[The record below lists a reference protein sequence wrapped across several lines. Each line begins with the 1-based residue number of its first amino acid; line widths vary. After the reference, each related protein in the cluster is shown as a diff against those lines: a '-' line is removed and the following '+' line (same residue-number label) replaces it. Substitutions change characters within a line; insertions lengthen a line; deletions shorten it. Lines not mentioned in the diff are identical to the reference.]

1 MKIAVLIKQVP
12 VSGQVNVDP
21 VTHALVRQSSEGMVN
36 PADLNAIE
44 AALTLKEA
52 AGGSVVVFT
61 MAPPDGEQSL
71 REVMARGCDEGCLIT
86 DRCLGGADTVATA
99 RVLAKAIKTYGEF
112 DLILCGALSAD
123 GATGQ
128 VGAMVAEFL
137 SIPHVSE
144 IHRLIYN
151 TKADKSMD
159 ESGSVD
165 ACDSLD
171 AEKKC
176 LDKIVTLR
184 CRLPAL
190 FTINFGSNEP
200 RLATLRSK
208 RSAKDKPM
216 TVYTN
221 AELKLAADMVGLSG
235 SPTQVI
241 NSFEPETEKKAV
253 MMSGSG
259 KELSAK
265 LRELIEKGGE

>member
-52 AGGSVVVFT
+52 AGGNVVVFT

-144 IHRLIYN
+144 IHRLLYN
-151 TKADKSMD
+151 KKADKSM
-159 ESGSVD
+159 
-165 ACDSLD
+165 D